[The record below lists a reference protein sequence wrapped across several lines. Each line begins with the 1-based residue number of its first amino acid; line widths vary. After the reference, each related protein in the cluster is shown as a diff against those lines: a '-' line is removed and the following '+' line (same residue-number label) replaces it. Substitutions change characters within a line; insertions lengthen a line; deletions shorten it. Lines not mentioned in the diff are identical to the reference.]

1 MIRATA
7 LSAAQARRIA
17 LAAQGFAGRR
27 PTGRIDR
34 RHLRR
39 LFERINVIQV
49 DSVNVL
55 VRSQEL
61 PLFAR
66 LGSHPRSMLADAI
79 DDGELWEYWAHVA
92 AIVPSSQHRLFRWK
106 MAEDHEWRHIARR
119 AGELPGLV
127 EEVRRRIRDAG
138 PIAAGDLGQRVGPK
152 GSWWSWD
159 DGKIVL
165 EHLFHRGEL
174 VAVRRPRDFARQFDL
189 AERVLPASVLDAPTP
204 TETEARKELFAIA
217 ARSMGVATLEDM
229 ADYHRHWRPQSRQP
243 LVAELV
249 EDGVLQPVDVE
260 GWTKPAYL
268 HRDATLPRTVDAR
281 ALLSPFDSL
290 VWHRDRNERLFDF
303 HYRIEI
309 YTPAAKRVYGYYVL
323 PFLLGD
329 RLVARLDLKADRA
342 AGVLLVQGAYSE
354 AGVDDGEVV
363 EPLIEELALM
373 AGWLGLDTV
382 ASTNRGALAVA
393 LQRAGVAAV
402 VAG

>member
-1 MIRATA
+1 
-7 LSAAQARRIA
+7 
-17 LAAQGFAGRR
+17 
-27 PTGRIDR
+27 
-34 RHLRR
+34 
-39 LFERINVIQV
+39 
-49 DSVNVL
+49 
-55 VRSQEL
+55 
-61 PLFAR
+61 
-66 LGSHPRSMLADAI
+66 
-79 DDGELWEYWAHVA
+79 
-92 AIVPSSQHRLFRWK
+92 
-106 MAEDHEWRHIARR
+106 
-119 AGELPGLV
+119 LPGLV

-152 GSWWSWD
+152 ESWWSWD

-249 EDGVLQPVDVE
+249 EDGVLQPVIVE
-260 GWTKPAYL
+260 GWTKPAYV

-354 AGVDDGEVV
+354 AGVDDGDVV

-382 ASTNRGALAVA
+382 ASTHRGALGVA